1 MKNNEEAPRT
11 VPKEIDLALLI
22 PNIDIITKERY
33 IIGINEWIPR

>member
-11 VPKEIDLALLI
+11 VSKEIDLALI

-33 IIGINEWIPR
+33 I

>member
-11 VPKEIDLALLI
+11 VPQEIDLALI
-22 PNIDIITKERY
+22 PNIDIIIKERY